1 MKSIEWKNGK
11 VRIIDQTKLPGKLVF
26 LDISDIGR
34 MREAIKQLKVR
45 GAPAI
50 GAAGALGL
58 YLGIKD
64 SRAAG
69 YAAFRAELGRKADYL
84 ASSRPTAKN
93 LFWALSRII
102 RAAKGHSGFS
112 PEKIKKV
119 ILNEALA
126 IISEDVASCAAISVN
141 GARLFKNGERV
152 LTVCNA
158 GALATAGCGTAL
170 GVIYKAHALGKIA
183 KVYSCE
189 TRPLLQG
196 ARLTCYELRNNGVD
210 VTLICDNMAAAL
222 MAQGKI
228 DQVIAGADRIASNGD
243 SANKIG
249 TYSLAVLARYHR
261 IPFYIA
267 APVSSFDFSLRSGAG
282 IPIEERD
289 PFEVTGMFFRSPA
302 APSGTKVYNP
312 AFDVTPAGLI
322 TAIITDRGVLKPP
335 YPDKIRRLAEKAGA
349 R

>member
-1 MKSIEWKNGK
+1 
-11 VRIIDQTKLPGKLVF
+11 
-26 LDISDIGR
+26 
-34 MREAIKQLKVR
+34 
-45 GAPAI
+45 
-50 GAAGALGL
+50 
-58 YLGIKD
+58 
-64 SRAAG
+64 
-69 YAAFRAELGRKADYL
+69 
-84 ASSRPTAKN
+84 
-93 LFWALSRII
+93 
-102 RAAKGHSGFS
+102 
-112 PEKIKKV
+112 
-119 ILNEALA
+119 
-126 IISEDVASCAAISVN
+126 
-141 GARLFKNGERV
+141 
-152 LTVCNA
+152 
-158 GALATAGCGTAL
+158 
-170 GVIYKAHALGKIA
+170 
-183 KVYSCE
+183 
-189 TRPLLQG
+189 
-196 ARLTCYELRNNGVD
+196 
-210 VTLICDNMAAAL
+210 MAAAL

>member
-1 MKSIEWKNGK
+1 MKSIEWRNGK
-11 VRIIDQTKLPGKLVF
+11 VRIIDQTKLPGKLVY
-26 LDISDIGR
+26 LDIADIKQMWR
-34 MREAIKQLKVR
+34 AIKELKVR

-50 GAAGALGL
+50 GAAGALGV
-58 YLGIKD
+58 YLGVRN

-69 YAAFRAELGRKADYL
+69 YISFEKDLRKSVDYL

-93 LFWALSRII
+93 LFWALSRVTL
-102 RAAKGHSGFS
+102 AAESNS
-112 PEKIKKV
+112 RLPVEEIKKV
-119 ILNEALA
+119 LLREARA
-126 IISEDVASCAAISVN
+126 IMSEDAASCEKIGVY
-141 GARLFKNGERV
+141 GAELFRKGDRV

-170 GVIYKAHALGKIA
+170 GVIYKAHASGKVS

-196 ARLTCYELRNNGVD
+196 ARLTCYELRRHGVD

-228 DQVIAGADRIASNGD
+228 YRVVAGADRIASNGD
-243 SANKIG
+243 AANKIG
-249 TYSLAVLARYHR
+249 TYALAVLARYHK

-267 APVSSFDFSLRSGAG
+267 APVSTFDFSINSGAG

-289 PFEVTGMFFRSPA
+289 PDEVTGMFFRSPI
-302 APSGTKVYNP
+302 APAGIKVYNP
-312 AFDVTPAGLI
+312 AFDVTPSGLI
-322 TAIITDRGVLKPP
+322 TAIITDRGVLVPP
-335 YPDKIRRLAEKAGA
+335 YAKKIKLLARTVGGK
-349 R
+349 

>member
-11 VRIIDQTKLPGKLVF
+11 ARIIDQTKLPGGLVY
-26 LDISDIGR
+26 LDIADIKQMWR
-34 MREAIKQLKVR
+34 AIKELKVR

-50 GAAGALGL
+50 GAAGALGV
-58 YLGIKD
+58 YLGVRD

-69 YAAFRAELGRKADYL
+69 YPSFRTDLRKSVDYL

-93 LFWALSRII
+93 LFWALSRMMLTAEKNS
-102 RAAKGHSGFS
+102 RL
-112 PEKIKKV
+112 PVEKIKK
-119 ILNEALA
+119 LLLQEARA
-126 IISEDVASCAAISVN
+126 IMTEDAASCEKIGVY
-141 GARLFKNGERV
+141 GAGLFRKHDRV

-170 GVIYKAHALGKIA
+170 GVIYKAHGLGRVA

-196 ARLTCYELRNNGVD
+196 ARLTCYELRRHGVD
-210 VTLICDNMAAAL
+210 VTLICDNTAATL

-228 DQVIAGADRIASNGD
+228 DRVVAGADRIASNGD
-243 SANKIG
+243 AANKIG
-249 TYSLAVLARYHR
+249 TYALAVLARYHK

-267 APVSSFDFSLRSGAG
+267 APVSTFDFSISSGVD

-289 PFEVTGMFFRSPA
+289 PAEVTGMFFRSPI
-302 APSGTKVYNP
+302 APSGVNVYNP

-322 TAIITDRGVLKPP
+322 SSIITDRGVLVPP
-335 YPDKIRRLAEKAGA
+335 YSGKIKDLAKTACGK
-349 R
+349 